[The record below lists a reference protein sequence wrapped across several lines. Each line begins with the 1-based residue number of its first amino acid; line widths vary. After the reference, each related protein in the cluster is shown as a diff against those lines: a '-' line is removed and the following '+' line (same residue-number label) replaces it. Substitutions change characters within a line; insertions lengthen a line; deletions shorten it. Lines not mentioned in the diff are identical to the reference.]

1 MGELGVFMS
10 IILSLAFLA
19 QGSTSIVP
27 EIKLETVPGKGYA
40 FEIGDFDKDRT
51 DTVMAVVDAEAKKQ
65 CEKFT
70 VRYGRFSHNNRV
82 EGNKTILT
90 GYRQAFQ
97 CIDPSKDPYK
107 PAPADW
113 QPTVEDDEDVITFA
127 TRYLGVMA
135 RKDVKA
141 GKAMVEPIFEMTDEE
156 WFSMVKPLSVS
167 KASAAQW
174 RPELLGWANNPDGAS
189 HPGSYAVLKITGN
202 MPDMALTCGYL
213 MVYRHAP
220 ASYQVSQQSI
230 NLISNQSVANGEV
243 SPSAF
248 PKICELK

>member
-1 MGELGVFMS
+1 MS

-51 DTVMAVVDAEAKKQ
+51 DTVMAVVDGEAKKQ
-65 CEKFT
+65 CGNFA
-70 VRYGRFSHNNRV
+70 VRYGRFSHNNRI
-82 EGNKTILT
+82 EGNRTILT
-90 GYRQAFQ
+90 QYRQAFQ
-97 CIDPSKDPYK
+97 CIDPKTDPYK

-113 QPTVEDDEDVITFA
+113 QPTLEDEEDVITFA
-127 TRYLGVMA
+127 TRYLAVMA

-141 GKAMVEPIFEMTDEE
+141 GMAMMEPVFEVTEEE
-156 WFSMVKPLSVS
+156 WLSMLTPLSVN
-167 KASAAQW
+167 KANAAQW
-174 RPELLGWANNPDGAS
+174 SPELIGWANNPEGAS
-189 HPGSYAVLKITGN
+189 HPGSYAVLSIKGT

-230 NLISNQSVANGEV
+230 NLITNQSVANGEV

-248 PKICELK
+248 AKICELK